1 LITAEKLGAAG
12 LAAIDALGLGIGV
25 FAGEGT
31 FGAGFAEDA
40 VLERA
45 QLGAPLG
52 LGLSDFAYLS
62 GRIVLRVSHVCL
74 SCVLLTTVLTYA
86 DAMPVPAV
94 ELEVG
99 NRTVRVTSPD
109 KIYFPEVGLTKL
121 DIVSYVIAVGD
132 GIFAALKNRPVTM
145 ERWPGGYRPDVKLS
159 TRSDS
164 HGEAF
169 YQKRAPSKGMP
180 DWVETVTITFPS
192 GRTADEVCAT
202 ELATIAWMA
211 NLGTLR
217 YHPWPVTK
225 ADTEKVDQLRIDLD
239 PQPGTNFADAARA
252 AHELRSVLA
261 DADLV
266 GFPKTS
272 GGRGVHVFVP
282 IQPTY
287 GFIEARHAV
296 IALGRELSRRMPDHV
311 TVSWWKEERGA
322 RIFVDFN
329 QMARD
334 RTIASAYSIRPTPTA
349 MVSAPLTWD
358 ELSDVAPEDFTV
370 SSMPARFT
378 EVGDVWRPFYEL
390 ELRSIDAALEMYARD
405 ERELGTGKYGGA
417 EMPYPPD
424 YPKMPGEPSRVQPS
438 RMTNETREKEGLA

>member
-1 LITAEKLGAAG
+1 MGESWARHSESDLTTLPTWAAG
-12 LAAIDALGLGIGV
+12 LFCVSVMSASPL
-25 FAGEGT
+25 
-31 FGAGFAEDA
+31 
-40 VLERA
+40 RA
-45 QLGAPLG
+45 H
-52 LGLSDFAYLS
+52 LSTANA
-62 GRIVLRVSHVCL
+62 VCL
-74 SCVLLTTVLTYA
+74 FPTVLTYA

-109 KIYFPEVGLTKL
+109 KIYFPDVGLTKL
-121 DIVSYVIAVGD
+121 DIVSYVVTVAD
-132 GIFAALKNRPVTM
+132 GMFPALKDRPVTM

-192 GRTADEVCAT
+192 GRTADEVCVT
-202 ELATIAWMA
+202 EPATIAWMA

-217 YHPWPVTK
+217 YHPWPVTR
-225 ADTEKVDQLRIDLD
+225 ANTEKVDQLRIDLD
-239 PQPGTNFADAARA
+239 PQPGTDFADAARA
-252 AHELRSVLA
+252 AQELRSVLE

-282 IQPTY
+282 IEPTY

-349 MVSAPLTWD
+349 VVSAPLSWD
-358 ELSDVAPEDFTV
+358 ELNDVSPEDFTV
-370 SSMPARFT
+370 SSMPGRFS
-378 EVGDVWRPFYEL
+378 EVGDAWQSFYAIEP
-390 ELRSIDAALEMYARD
+390 RSIDTALEMYARD

-438 RMTNETREKEGLA
+438 RMTQETRETEGLA

>member
-1 LITAEKLGAAG
+1 
-12 LAAIDALGLGIGV
+12 
-25 FAGEGT
+25 
-31 FGAGFAEDA
+31 
-40 VLERA
+40 
-45 QLGAPLG
+45 
-52 LGLSDFAYLS
+52 
-62 GRIVLRVSHVCL
+62 
-74 SCVLLTTVLTYA
+74 
-86 DAMPVPAV
+86 MPVPAV

-109 KIYFPEVGLTKL
+109 KIYFPEVGLSKL
-121 DIVSYVIAVGD
+121 DIVYYVVAVAD
-132 GIFAALKNRPVTM
+132 GMFPALKDRPVTM

-159 TRSDS
+159 TRGDS

-169 YQKRAPSKGMP
+169 YQKRAPTKGVP

-192 GRTADEVCAT
+192 GRTADEVCVT
-202 ELATIAWMA
+202 EPATIAWMA

-217 YHPWPVTK
+217 YHPWPVTR

-239 PQPGTNFADAARA
+239 PQPGTDFADAVRA
-252 AHELRSVLA
+252 AHELRGVLE

-282 IQPTY
+282 IRPGY

-311 TVSWWKEERGA
+311 TVSWW
-322 RIFVDFN
+322 N
-329 QMARD
+329 
-334 RTIASAYSIRPTPTA
+334 
-349 MVSAPLTWD
+349 
-358 ELSDVAPEDFTV
+358 ELSEVAPEDFTV
-370 SSMPARFT
+370 TSMPGRFA
-378 EVGDVWRPFYEL
+378 EMGDAWRSFYEL
-390 ELRSIDAALEMYARD
+390 APRSIEVALEMYARD

>member
-1 LITAEKLGAAG
+1 VSVIFCL
-12 LAAIDALGLGIGV
+12 
-25 FAGEGT
+25 
-31 FGAGFAEDA
+31 FGCWAH
-40 VLERA
+40 
-45 QLGAPLG
+45 
-52 LGLSDFAYLS
+52 LSTTSA
-62 GRIVLRVSHVCL
+62 VCL
-74 SCVLLTTVLTYA
+74 FPTVLTYA

-121 DIVSYVIAVGD
+121 DIVSYVIAVGN
-132 GIFAALKNRPVTM
+132 GIFAALKDRPVTM

-169 YQKRAPSKGMP
+169 YQKRAPSKGVP

-239 PQPGTNFADAARA
+239 PQPGTDFADAARA
-252 AHELRSVLA
+252 AHELRSVLE

-349 MVSAPLTWD
+349 VVSAPLTWD
-358 ELSDVAPEDFTV
+358 ELSDVAPQDFTV
-370 SSMPARFT
+370 SSMPARFS
-378 EVGDVWRPFYEL
+378 EVGDAWRPFYEL
-390 ELRSIDAALEMYARD
+390 EPRSIDAALDMYARD

-438 RMTNETREKEGLA
+438 RARSDNPDFTR

>member
-1 LITAEKLGAAG
+1 MTTAGA
-12 LAAIDALGLGIGV
+12 
-25 FAGEGT
+25 
-31 FGAGFAEDA
+31 
-40 VLERA
+40 
-45 QLGAPLG
+45 
-52 LGLSDFAYLS
+52 
-62 GRIVLRVSHVCL
+62 VCL
-74 SCVLLTTVLTYA
+74 FPTVVTYA

-121 DIVSYVIAVGD
+121 DIVSYVVAVGD
-132 GIFAALKNRPVTM
+132 GIFAALKDRPVTM

-159 TRSDS
+159 TRGDR

-202 ELATIAWMA
+202 ELATVAWMA

-239 PQPGTNFADAARA
+239 PQPGTDFSDAARA
-252 AHELRSVLA
+252 AHELRSVLE
-261 DADLV
+261 DAGLM

-282 IQPTY
+282 IEPTY

-311 TVSWWKEERGA
+311 TVNWWKEERGA

-334 RTIASAYSIRPTPTA
+334 RTIASAYSIRPTLDRGGLGAVDLGRIGRCRPRGLHRDFDA
-349 MVSAPLTWD
+349 CAICRGRRR
-358 ELSDVAPEDFTV
+358 VAI
-370 SSMPARFT
+370 
-378 EVGDVWRPFYEL
+378 L
-390 ELRSIDAALEMYARD
+390 LRNDAAQHRRCARD
-405 ERELGTGKYGGA
+405 VRARRAGAGHREVRRCGDA
-417 EMPYPPD
+417 I
-424 YPKMPGEPSRVQPS
+424 S
-438 RMTNETREKEGLA
+438 A

>member
-1 LITAEKLGAAG
+1 M
-12 LAAIDALGLGIGV
+12 
-25 FAGEGT
+25 
-31 FGAGFAEDA
+31 
-40 VLERA
+40 
-45 QLGAPLG
+45 
-52 LGLSDFAYLS
+52 
-62 GRIVLRVSHVCL
+62 CL
-74 SCVLLTTVLTYA
+74 FPTVLTYA

-109 KIYFPEVGLTKL
+109 KIYFPDVGLTKL
-121 DIVSYVIAVGD
+121 DVVSYVIAVGD
-132 GIFAALKNRPVTM
+132 GIFSALKDRPVTM

-169 YQKRAPSKGMP
+169 YQKRAPSRGMP

-217 YHPWPVTK
+217 YHPWPVTR

-239 PQPGTNFADAARA
+239 PQPGTDFADAVRA
-252 AHELRSVLA
+252 AHELRSVLE

-282 IQPTY
+282 IRARVRLHRGPAR
-287 GFIEARHAV
+287 GDRARPRAVSPDARARHSELVEGGARRPHLRGLQPDGAGPDHRIGLLDPANPDRSGV
-296 IALGRELSRRMPDHV
+296 SSADLGRAERRGSAGLHCQLDAR
-311 TVSWWKEERGA
+311 TVC
-322 RIFVDFN
+322 
-329 QMARD
+329 
-334 RTIASAYSIRPTPTA
+334 
-349 MVSAPLTWD
+349 
-358 ELSDVAPEDFTV
+358 ED
-370 SSMPARFT
+370 
-378 EVGDVWRPFYEL
+378 W
-390 ELRSIDAALEMYARD
+390 
-405 ERELGTGKYGGA
+405 
-417 EMPYPPD
+417 
-424 YPKMPGEPSRVQPS
+424 
-438 RMTNETREKEGLA
+438 